1 MHVPSICT
9 MRHMVQVKRHVENSV
24 DYETR
29 DQACLLHICPM
40 NTHDACQIPVNKG
53 TDNNATYTFI
63 FFKCC
68 FTPTETVRT
77 IRDGEPRTSTS
88 SFTQLPACTSL
99 LYYETRDQAC

>member
-1 MHVPSICT
+1 
-9 MRHMVQVKRHVENSV
+9 MVQVKRHVENSV